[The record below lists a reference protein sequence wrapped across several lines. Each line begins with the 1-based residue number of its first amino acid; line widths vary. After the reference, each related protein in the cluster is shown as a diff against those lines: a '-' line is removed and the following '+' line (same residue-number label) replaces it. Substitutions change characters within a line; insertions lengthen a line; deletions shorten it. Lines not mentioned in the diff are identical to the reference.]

1 MTSHDVF
8 FAIVGGLSLLT
19 ALAAVTSKRILHA
32 TIWLV
37 ASLGTLAGCYIVLG
51 AEFVALVQLVV
62 YVGAVV
68 VLVLF
73 ALMLTRA
80 PLGRTT
86 DHDAPLP
93 QRALALVV
101 ACATAAVIGG
111 VLVTAFGTHRVRLR
125 PGTTDDLA
133 TQIFATWSWPF
144 ELLSLLLVVG
154 LVTAVALSRLQF
166 RDPTRSD
173 AGEGDA

>member
-8 FAIVGGLSLLT
+8 FAIVGGLSLLS
-19 ALAAVTSKRILHA
+19 ALAAVTSKRILHSVV
-32 TIWLV
+32 WLV
-37 ASLGTLAGCYIVLG
+37 ASLGLVAGCYLVLA

-62 YVGAVV
+62 YIGAVV

-80 PLGRTT
+80 PLGRTS
-86 DHDAPLP
+86 DHDASLP

-101 ACATAAVIGG
+101 SSALAALVGG
-111 VLVTAFGTHRVRLR
+111 VLIAAFGTRSVRLR
-125 PGTTDDLA
+125 PGSTDDLA

-144 ELLSLLLVVG
+144 ELLSLLLLVA
-154 LVTAVALSRLQF
+154 LVTAVALSRMQF
-166 RDPTRSD
+166 RDDTSD
-173 AGEGDA
+173 GEDDA

>member
-8 FAIVGGLSLLT
+8 FAIVGGLSLLS

-32 TIWLV
+32 AIWLV
-37 ASLGTLAGCYIVLG
+37 AALGCVAGCYLVLA

-73 ALMLTRA
+73 ALMLTRS

-86 DHDAPLP
+86 DHDTSLP

-101 ACATAAVIGG
+101 STATAAMIGG
-111 VLVTAFGTHRVRLR
+111 VLITAFSSKQVRLR

-144 ELLSLLLVVG
+144 ELLSLLLLIA
-154 LVTAVALSRLQF
+154 LVTAIALSRLQF
-166 RDPTRSD
+166 RADTDER
-173 AGEGDA
+173 EGDA